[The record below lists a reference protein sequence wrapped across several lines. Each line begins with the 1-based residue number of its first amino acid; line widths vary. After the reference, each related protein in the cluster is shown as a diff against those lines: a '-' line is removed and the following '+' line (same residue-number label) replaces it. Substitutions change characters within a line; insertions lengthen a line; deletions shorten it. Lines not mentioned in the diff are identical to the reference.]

1 MKKYKLIACETI
13 INPNTG
19 KCHDLEGLIYLDGC
33 IIKPLTGESIDF
45 NGEIEKIKKEYPDR
59 NFTKYVIEEVE

>member
-1 MKKYKLIACETI
+1 MKKYKIIACETI

-19 KCHDLEGLIYLDGC
+19 KCHELEGLKNLDAC
-33 IIKPLTGESIDF
+33 IEKSLKGEFIDYER
-45 NGEIEKIKKEYPDR
+45 EIEIIEKEYPDR